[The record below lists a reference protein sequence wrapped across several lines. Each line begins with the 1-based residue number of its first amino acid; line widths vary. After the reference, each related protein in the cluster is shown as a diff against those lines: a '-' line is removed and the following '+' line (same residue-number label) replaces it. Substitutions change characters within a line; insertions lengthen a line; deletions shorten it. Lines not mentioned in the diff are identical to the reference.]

1 MDKFED
7 LIEKIYKR
15 IDYIKDNLKINDKS
29 LYSIKQKKL
38 YKKMI
43 SDNSSFNNTI
53 PTMTNT
59 TLSNNNEEII

>member
-7 LIEKIYKR
+7 LFEKRYKR
-15 IDYIKDNLKINDKS
+15 IDYIKDNLKINDKT

>member
-7 LIEKIYKR
+7 LIEKRYKR
-15 IDYIKDNLKINDKS
+15 IDYIKDNLKINDKT